1 MGVSGL
7 SDIER
12 GGEVEEE
19 GFVWGRR
26 QATQAG
32 VEITCTESALP
43 EKLLCRA
50 DLENA
55 SI

>member
-32 VEITCTESALP
+32 VEITCRVSLTRE
-43 EKLLCRA
+43 
-50 DLENA
+50 A
-55 SI
+55 SLQG